1 MLRICWIF
9 FILLTAY
16 LCDIF
21 IVTGVMQVFLS
32 AVAVFYLTV
41 QTDARLLIPFA
52 CLTGLALDV
61 NFLGNSYFYIF
72 LLPTAPVFTA
82 KYWQRQGDCSNLLM
96 QLLPVSFLALIFS
109 VARIAGSGI
118 NIDGLNQILFILI
131 YSVLSIVL
139 TSTLGILFIATADE
153 LAEKFGFPQFSNI
166 LTKLRG

>member
-1 MLRICWIF
+1 
-9 FILLTAY
+9 
-16 LCDIF
+16 
-21 IVTGVMQVFLS
+21 
-32 AVAVFYLTV
+32 
-41 QTDARLLIPFA
+41 
-52 CLTGLALDV
+52 
-61 NFLGNSYFYIF
+61 
-72 LLPTAPVFTA
+72 
-82 KYWQRQGDCSNLLM
+82 M